1 MAAPRVLIVDDD
13 PSLREALGMLFERE
27 GWSVSRAETGAEA
40 LAVVRGMPIEVA
52 FLDLRLGE
60 EDGLDLLPHFK
71 SLRPEMSV
79 IVITALGTIE
89 AAVEAMRR
97 GADNFVVKPV
107 DPPRLLAIAGKGLES
122 QGLRRKTLQLE
133 RAVRTPPPFLPG
145 ASISMREVLRL
156 AEIVAVRDTTVLIVG
171 ETGTGKGLLARR
183 IHDLSPR
190 RGRPFL
196 ELNCAGL
203 QKDLTESELFG
214 HERGAFTG
222 AAERKIGLFE
232 AAHEGSL
239 FLDEIG
245 EMEPAIQA
253 KLLKVLEEKRF
264 RRVGGLAEIEVDVRL
279 IAATHRDLE
288 RDAAD
293 GRFRSDLLYRLN
305 VFTVAIAPLRDRPE
319 DVAPLVEHFLAQY
332 HGAAG
337 PVPRLGSEGARLLRE
352 YRWPGNVRELRNVI
366 ERAAILCGG
375 GAEIAPDH
383 LPLLA
388 MGSPPVRD
396 PNANAVSGGDARPGA
411 PRRVQDAER
420 ELFETTLRSH
430 GWNIRAAARSLGVSR
445 GTLYRKAKKYG
456 IALDPEGPIRD
467 PGVD

>member
-1 MAAPRVLIVDDD
+1 MAAAPRILIVDDD
-13 PSLREALGMLFERE
+13 PSVREALGMLFERE
-27 GWSVSRAETGAEA
+27 GWSVFRAETGEDA
-40 LAVVRGMPIEVA
+40 LAAARRTPIELA
-52 FLDLRLGE
+52 LLDLRLGKE
-60 EDGLDLLPHFK
+60 NGLDLLPQFK

-79 IVITALGTIE
+79 IVITAVGTIE

-107 DPPRLLAIAGKGLES
+107 DPPRLLAIVAKGLES

-133 RAVRTPPPFLPG
+133 RASRTPPPFLPG
-145 ASISMREVLRL
+145 ASATMRDVLRM
-156 AEIVAVRDTTVLIVG
+156 AEIVATRDTTVLIVG

-190 RGRPFL
+190 RARPFV

-232 AAHEGSL
+232 AAHEGTL

-279 IAATHRDLE
+279 VAATHRDIE
-288 RDAAD
+288 RDAAE
-293 GRFRSDLLYRLN
+293 GRFRRDLLYRLN
-305 VFTVAIAPLRDRPE
+305 VFTIPIAPLRDRPE
-319 DVAPLVEHFLAQY
+319 DVRPLAQHFLGQY
-332 HGAAG
+332 HVPAG
-337 PVPRLGSEGARLLRE
+337 PAPRIASHGESLLRE

-366 ERAAILCGG
+366 ERAAILCAG
-375 GAEIAPDH
+375 GAEIRPEH
-383 LPLLA
+383 LPLLTPG
-388 MGSPPVRD
+388 GSPAPLRSAPAPPVRAASQAD
-396 PNANAVSGGDARPGA
+396 P
-411 PRRVQDAER
+411 PRRMQEAER
-420 ELFETTLRSH
+420 ELLETALRSH
-430 GWNIRAAARSLGVSR
+430 GGNVRAAARELGISR

-456 IALDPEGPIRD
+456 IALDPPS
-467 PGVD
+467 